1 MSPADTSP
9 PCNPLG
15 KFKEQISPQIRP
27 LPPPSPT
34 HHLNHAILSMGLKQS
49 FESSNHESITHENNH
64 RTTVSSVSPIWYLLP
79 CEWGTHQQEGF
90 ELR

>member
-15 KFKEQISPQIRP
+15 KFKEQISQQIRP

-34 HHLNHAILSMGLKQS
+34 HHLNHAILSMGLKPS
-49 FESSNHESITHENNH
+49 FQI
-64 RTTVSSVSPIWYLLP
+64 RVLQP
-79 CEWGTHQQEGF
+79 
-90 ELR
+90 

>member
-27 LPPPSPT
+27 FPPPSPT
-34 HHLNHAILSMGLKQS
+34 HHLNHVILSVGLKAS
-49 FESSNHESITHENNH
+49 FQALNDIILLIMLVCLHFISSFFLS
-64 RTTVSSVSPIWYLLP
+64 LLFQIAYVF
-79 CEWGTHQQEGF
+79 HLF
-90 ELR
+90 